1 MRMTPRVTLRALAT
15 ASLLWSVFFASRTAA
30 TAAAA
35 APAWWRASHLRV
47 DVESKSELELLAQLA
62 VLLMP
67 DEPIEELFR
76 RFPTPE
82 GSTWGHEELL
92 PDLAAYG
99 VLKDRDAALFVE
111 YDGHPHHER
120 QRGVRRDLRK
130 SAALL
135 RVASNSSVVV
145 RVGHTMSNPQT
156 PLNPQVIYVAVPT
169 WQRDED

>member
-47 DVESKSELELLAQLA
+47 DVESKSELEQPSGELLAQLA

-82 GSTWGHEELL
+82 GSTWGHEAGRRLWMA
-92 PDLAAYG
+92 LAYMRG
-99 VLKDRDAALFVE
+99 RVVWVREVPKDC
-111 YDGHPHHER
+111 
-120 QRGVRRDLRK
+120 Q
-130 SAALL
+130 
-135 RVASNSSVVV
+135 NSGKVKVNSIW
-145 RVGHTMSNPQT
+145 RHS
-156 PLNPQVIYVAVPT
+156 
-169 WQRDED
+169 RS